1 MSPKAG
7 CSNVQIL
14 QGFDLR
20 GTGLSYRP
28 LSSGYL
34 LPLFQTLEAQE
45 RKEGREER
53 TAKCRHVE
61 HVDVFIS
68 TPWALAPA
76 WLSLR
81 MLIVESICWGRGP
94 WLLRAVLRCL
104 ASRPPLGSLSLV
116 EEFPTFSGGHET
128 IPFICP
134 LVPSLSGEAILAN
147 RNKATHSGGFPP
159 RLALTWRQGRRR
171 NSLLRQI
178 FASILQ
184 CPLCPVAGAFQ
195 GFRFH
200 RPKHTSSFRELN
212 FGTVSKGR
220 TQLWRFSA
228 LHHAA
233 LNGNTELIS
242 LLLEAQA
249 AVDIKDNKG
258 MRPLHYAAWQGKKE
272 PMKLVLKA
280 GSSVN
285 VQSDEGQ
292 IPLHL
297 AAQHGHYDVSE
308 MLLQHQSNPCILD
321 NCGKTPLDLA
331 CEFGRVGVV
340 QLLLSSNMCA
350 ALLEPKPGDITDPN
364 GTSPLHLAAKNGH
377 IDIIRLLLQ
386 SGIDI
391 NRQTKAG
398 TALHEAAFPWGRPD
412 HPTSV
417 LQSGINAHIR
427 NTYSQTALDIVNQ
440 FTATQASKEIKQM
453 LRDASAA
460 LQVRAV
466 KDYCNN
472 YDLTSLNVK
481 AGDIITVLEQ
491 HADGR
496 WKGCIHD
503 NRTGNDRVG
512 YFPSSLVEA
521 ISKRTGS
528 RGSDASPS
536 HLSSS
541 PGGSAGTPAPAEE
554 IWVLRKPYAGGD
566 RSSVGS
572 TGSVASGRSS
582 GSGQSTGSGSH
593 TALHPGSEGV
603 KLLATVLS
611 QKASVPESAVGDGS
625 AKASEAPAGSSRT
638 PSLSS
643 ASYPSQPPH
652 GEQQLKKVEPM
663 SEGKSAE
670 AVYQWLCKFQ
680 LQLYAPNFINAGY
693 DIPTISRMTPE
704 DLTAIGVTKPG
715 HRKKIASEINNLNLP
730 EWLPEYKP
738 ANLALWLSMIGLSQ
752 YYKVLV
758 ENGYENIDFITDI
771 TWEDLQEIGIT
782 KLGHQK
788 KLMLAVKK
796 LAELQRAEYVKY
808 ESGTLKK
815 KRLPPPLDTV
825 AIESPPGEGAE
836 CQSPKMSTFQDS
848 ELSNELQVAM
858 TGTGEEGAEKQGNH
872 VGHFREGA
880 AYRHPARLA
889 HENSLGG
896 RAKQMSSSQELLG
909 DGPKASGAAMS
920 KSQEYLAEDGKES
933 PATLP
938 KEVRTLRHGH
948 SVKRAS
954 VPPVPGKPR
963 QSFPPA
969 AGHYT
974 PPQTPTAKPRPSS
987 PQSPG
992 VLHATAKV
1000 KPTPQLLPQADRP
1013 MSPRSLPQSPT
1024 HRGFAYVVPQPV
1036 EGEAHG
1042 GSPLAQALPV
1052 LPVSVPVLCLPAQA
1066 GEGEAEG
1073 EEEGAGRPKKRA
1085 HSLNR
1090 YAASDSEQ
1098 ERDELLVPDA
1108 GPYATVQ
1115 RRVGRSHSVRAQSGG
1130 DKNVNRSQSFA
1141 VRPKKKGPPPPPP
1154 KRSSSAISSS
1164 NMTEDFPREGEDG
1177 QELSLEQHLQQ
1188 PRRASD
1194 FGGTVDTGSAGSVK
1208 SIAAMLEMSSI
1219 GGGGRGLALPKPP
1232 GAGKGPEGY
1241 YLQPGVAVHPA
1252 SPEHSRVATVL
1263 ASVKH
1268 KEAIG
1273 PDGEVVNRRRTISGP
1288 VTGLVAAAR
1297 RERSDSIKSEA
1308 AHKDGS
1314 PVERLRAER
1323 AGGSLPSSAGEN
1335 IPFAEEGGLT
1345 IKPRPARQVGV
1356 AKAEGDLAPQ
1366 RYGDLSKVEASAT
1379 LKRRIRAKQSQ
1390 QEGVKFLLT
1399 ESDTVKRRPK
1409 LKDKEQEPAP
1419 LTVFQNG
1426 TATIKRR
1433 PASEMSSS
1441 EAAPPPDQPERYN
1454 YVATQPAAEGEPKKP
1469 VKPPVSPKPVLPPK
1483 GPGPSTPTSK
1493 KVPIPGPGSP
1503 EVKRVHGTPPPV
1515 SPKPTPPPTAPKPKV
1530 HAALQSASASSTP
1543 APSPAKQLVPTIKPS
1558 STPPSLCS
1566 SPAKPL
1572 SPGGGTPQAVPVKPP
1587 RSSMAGPSAESV
1599 STESV
1604 HQKLE
1609 ETSASLAAAL
1619 QAVEEKIK
1627 QEDGQ
1632 TTDSA
1637 AESKST
1643 VSILDD
1649 IGSMFDD
1656 LADQLDAMLE

>member
-1 MSPKAG
+1 MGKDQELVQAVKAEDVAAVQKLLQRPKPG
-7 CSNVQIL
+7 
-14 QGFDLR
+14 
-20 GTGLSYRP
+20 
-28 LSSGYL
+28 
-34 LPLFQTLEAQE
+34 
-45 RKEGREER
+45 K
-53 TAKCRHVE
+53 AK
-61 HVDVFIS
+61 
-68 TPWALAPA
+68 L
-76 WLSLR
+76 
-81 MLIVESICWGRGP
+81 
-94 WLLRAVLRCL
+94 
-104 ASRPPLGSLSLV
+104 LGSAKKV
-116 EEFPTFSGGHET
+116 N
-128 IPFICP
+128 
-134 LVPSLSGEAILAN
+134 VN
-147 RNKATHSGGFPP
+147 
-159 RLALTWRQGRRR
+159 
-171 NSLLRQI
+171 
-178 FASILQ
+178 
-184 CPLCPVAGAFQ
+184 FQ
-195 GFRFH
+195 DTDG
-200 RPKHTSSFRELN
+200 
-212 FGTVSKGR
+212 
-220 TQLWRFSA
+220 FSA

-272 PMKLVLKA
+272 PMKMVLKA

-285 VQSDEGQ
+285 IPSDEGQ

-308 MLLQHQSNPCILD
+308 MLLQHQSNPCIMD
-321 NCGKTPLDLA
+321 NSGKTPLDLA

-340 QLLLSSNMCA
+340 QLLLNSNMCA
-350 ALLEPKPGDITDPN
+350 ALLEPKPGDAADPN

-386 SGIDI
+386 AGIDI

-398 TALHEAAFPWGRPD
+398 TALHEAALCGKTDVVRLLLD
-412 HPTSV
+412 
-417 LQSGINAHIR
+417 SGINAHVR
-427 NTYSQTALDIVNQ
+427 NTYNQTALDIVNQ
-440 FTATQASKEIKQM
+440 FTTSQASKEIKQM

-481 AGDIITVLEQ
+481 AGDVITVLEQ

-528 RGSDASPS
+528 RGADVSPS
-536 HLSSS
+536 HLSPSQ
-541 PGGSAGTPAPAEE
+541 GGSAPAEE
-554 IWVLRKPYAGGD
+554 IWVLRKPFAGGD
-566 RSSVGS
+566 RSSLGS

-582 GSGQSTGSGSH
+582 GSGQSTGSGAH
-593 TALHPGSEGV
+593 ALHAGSEGV

-611 QKASVPESAVGDGS
+611 QKASAQECAVGDGP
-625 AKASEAPAGSSRT
+625 AKAQDTAAGACRRPPERSVASSPYAP
-638 PSLSS
+638 
-643 ASYPSQPPH
+643 QPPA
-652 GEQQLKKVEPM
+652 EPQLKKMEPP
-663 SEGKSAE
+663 SEGKSSE

-693 DIPTISRMTPE
+693 DITTISRMTPE

-715 HRKKIASEINNLNLP
+715 HRKKIASEINNLSIP

-796 LAELQRAEYVKY
+796 LAELQRAELGKY
-808 ESGTLKK
+808 EPGTLKRK
-815 KRLPPPLDTV
+815 AAAAACPEVL
-825 AIESPPGEGAE
+825 AIESPPAEPPE

-848 ELSNELQVAM
+848 ELSSELQVAM
-858 TGTGEEGAEKQGNH
+858 TGEAPEEPPEKTTNPPAPG
-872 VGHFREGA
+872 
-880 AYRHPARLA
+880 YRSPPA
-889 HENSLGG
+889 LGG
-896 RAKQMSSSQELLG
+896 RARLMSSSQELLG
-909 DGPKASGAAMS
+909 DGPRAPPAAAIS
-920 KSQEYLAEDGKES
+920 KSQEYLAEGAGEGP
-933 PATLP
+933 PAPP
-938 KEVRTLRHGH
+938 KEARPPRHGH
-948 SVKRAS
+948 PVKRAS

-963 QSFPPA
+963 QPFPPA
-969 AGHYT
+969 GGHLT
-974 PPQTPTAKPRPSS
+974 PPQTPGKPRPPS
-987 PQSPG
+987 PQGPP
-992 VLHATAKV
+992 VPHATAKV
-1000 KPTPQLLPQADRP
+1000 KPTPQLLPPGERP
-1013 MSPRSLPQSPT
+1013 ASPRSLPQSPT
-1024 HRGFAYVVPQPV
+1024 HRGFAYVLPQPA
-1036 EGEAHG
+1036 EGEGAPPG
-1042 GSPLAQALPV
+1042 VPV
-1052 LPVSVPVLCLPAQA
+1052 LPVSVPVLCLPPA
-1066 GEGEAEG
+1066 GEGE
-1073 EEEGAGRPKKRA
+1073 EEPGRPKKRA

-1115 RRVGRSHSVRAQSGG
+1115 RRVGRSHSVRAPAGA

-1154 KRSSSAISSS
+1154 KRSSSAISSAG
-1164 NMTEDFPREGEDG
+1164 MAEDFPKEGEG
-1177 QELSLEQHLQQ
+1177 EAGAGPPAAEGESRREQ
-1188 PRRASD
+1188 RRASD
-1194 FGGTVDTGSAGSVK
+1194 LGGSVDTGSAGSVR

-1219 GGGGRGLALPKPP
+1219 GGGARALALQKPH
-1232 GAGKGPEGY
+1232 GAGGPGPVKAPESY
-1241 YLQPGVAVHPA
+1241 YLQPGAPPG
-1252 SPEHSRVATVL
+1252 SPERARVATVL
-1263 ASVKH
+1263 ATVKH

-1273 PDGEVVNRRRTISGP
+1273 LDGEVVNRRRTISGP

-1297 RERSDSIKSEA
+1297 RERADSVRSEA
-1308 AHKDGS
+1308 GADG
-1314 PVERLRAER
+1314 PGERLRVER
-1323 AGGSLPSSAGEN
+1323 GGSPDG
-1335 IPFAEEGGLT
+1335 IPFAEEGNLT
-1345 IKPRPARQVGV
+1345 IKQRPRPLGPARGELG
-1356 AKAEGDLAPQ
+1356 EGLSPAHRHGELA
-1366 RYGDLSKVEASAT
+1366 KVEASAT
-1379 LKRRIRAKQSQ
+1379 LKRRIRARQSQ
-1390 QEGVKFLLT
+1390 QDGVRFVLT

-1409 LKDKEQEPAP
+1409 AKDKDAALEPAP
-1419 LTVFQNG
+1419 LAVYQNG
-1426 TATIKRR
+1426 TGTVKRR
-1433 PASEMSSS
+1433 PASELSGA
-1441 EAAPPPDQPERYN
+1441 EPPTPPAARPDGPDYAPPP
-1454 YVATQPAAEGEPKKP
+1454 AEPKKP
-1469 VKPPVSPKPVLPPK
+1469 FKPPVSPKPVLTQPPQK
-1483 GPGPSTPTSK
+1483 VPGPLAPVPK
-1493 KVPIPGPGSP
+1493 KVPIPSPGSP

-1515 SPKPTPPPTAPKPKV
+1515 SPKPAPPPTAPKPPKP
-1530 HAALQSASASSTP
+1530 HAAIQSVSASSTP
-1543 APSPAKQLVPTIKPS
+1543 APSPARQLGAAGAKPS

-1572 SPGGGTPQAVPVKPP
+1572 SPGAQPQQVPVKPP
-1587 RSSMAGPSAESV
+1587 RSAIAGPSVDSGGPELAQ
-1599 STESV
+1599 
-1604 HQKLE
+1604 QKLE

-1627 QEDGQ
+1627 QEDSQ
-1632 TTDSA
+1632 AADSA
-1637 AESKST
+1637 VESKST

>member
-1 MSPKAG
+1 
-7 CSNVQIL
+7 
-14 QGFDLR
+14 
-20 GTGLSYRP
+20 
-28 LSSGYL
+28 
-34 LPLFQTLEAQE
+34 
-45 RKEGREER
+45 
-53 TAKCRHVE
+53 
-61 HVDVFIS
+61 
-68 TPWALAPA
+68 
-76 WLSLR
+76 
-81 MLIVESICWGRGP
+81 
-94 WLLRAVLRCL
+94 
-104 ASRPPLGSLSLV
+104 
-116 EEFPTFSGGHET
+116 
-128 IPFICP
+128 
-134 LVPSLSGEAILAN
+134 
-147 RNKATHSGGFPP
+147 
-159 RLALTWRQGRRR
+159 
-171 NSLLRQI
+171 
-178 FASILQ
+178 
-184 CPLCPVAGAFQ
+184 
-195 GFRFH
+195 
-200 RPKHTSSFRELN
+200 
-212 FGTVSKGR
+212 
-220 TQLWRFSA
+220 
-228 LHHAA
+228 
-233 LNGNTELIS
+233 
-242 LLLEAQA
+242 
-249 AVDIKDNKG
+249 

-321 NCGKTPLDLA
+321 NSGKTPLDLA

-398 TALHEAAFPWGRPD
+398 TALHEAALCGKTEVVRLLLD
-412 HPTSV
+412 
-417 LQSGINAHIR
+417 SGINAHIR

-521 ISKRTGS
+521 ISKRTGKWLLLLMGSCREKVLEQHADGRWKGCIHDNRTGNDRVGYFPSSLVEAISKRTGSWDAGPPLGPFQAISLPLAGRASVPNGHSCLILSSSSSSSSIITTSFTFSHHPVHFLPPPNPRQPLFSSFGYHRLPHGAVEGPGADPGS

-536 HLSSS
+536 HLSPS
-541 PGGSAGTPAPAEE
+541 PGGSATTPAAAEE

-582 GSGQSTGSGSH
+582 GSGQSTASGGH
-593 TALHPGSEGV
+593 AALHPGSEGV

-611 QKASVPESAVGDGS
+611 QKALVQESAVGDGS
-625 AKASEAPAGSSRT
+625 AKAADAPAGAGCSVVGLCPVRSSFSPISLTRGCSCSKILLSFLLSELTMTLPLCCCQAFACFGSSRT
-638 PSLSS
+638 PSLSG
-643 ASYPSQPPH
+643 ASYPSQPSH
-652 GEQQLKKVEPM
+652 GEQPLKKVEPM
-663 SEGKSAE
+663 SEGKSSE

-715 HRKKIASEINNLNLP
+715 HRKKIASEINNLNIP

-738 ANLALWLSMIGLSQ
+738 ANLALWLSMIGLAQ

-796 LAELQRAEYVKY
+796 LAEIQKAEYVKY

-815 KRLPPPLDTV
+815 KGAPQSLDTV
-825 AIESPPGEGAE
+825 AIESPQQEAAE
-836 CQSPKMSTFQDS
+836 CQSPKMTTFQDS

-858 TGTGEEGAEKQGNH
+858 TGTGEEGTEKQGNH

-880 AYRHPARLA
+880 AYRHPSRLA
-889 HENSLGG
+889 HENSLSG
-896 RAKQMSSSQELLG
+896 RAKHMSSSQELLG
-909 DGPKASGAAMS
+909 DGPKAATSAAAMS

-938 KEVRTLRHGH
+938 KEVRTLRPGH
-948 SVKRAS
+948 SIKRAS

-974 PPQTPTAKPRPSS
+974 PPQTPTKPRPSS
-987 PQSPG
+987 PQASGMP
-992 VLHATAKV
+992 HATAKV
-1000 KPTPQLLPQADRP
+1000 KPTPQLLSQSDRP

-1024 HRGFAYVVPQPV
+1024 HRGFAYVIPQPV
-1036 EGEAHG
+1036 EGDAHG
-1042 GSPLAQALPV
+1042 ASPLAQAVPV
-1052 LPVSVPVLCLPAQA
+1052 LPVSVPVLCLPPQA
-1066 GEGEAEG
+1066 GEGE
-1073 EEEGAGRPKKRA
+1073 EEGGRPKKRA

-1090 YAASDSEQ
+1090 YAVSDSEQ

-1115 RRVGRSHSVRAQSGG
+1115 RRVGRSHSVRAQSGN

-1164 NMTEDFPREGEDG
+1164 NMTDDFAREGEDG
-1177 QELSLEQHLQQ
+1177 QEPSLEQHQ
-1188 PRRASD
+1188 RRASD

-1219 GGGGRGLALPKPP
+1219 GGGARGLALQKPP
-1232 GAGKGPEGY
+1232 GAGKGPDGY

-1297 RERSDSIKSEA
+1297 RERSDSVKSDTSKE
-1308 AHKDGS
+1308 GS
-1314 PVERLRAER
+1314 PVERLRAEHS
-1323 AGGSLPSSAGEN
+1323 GGSLHNSSGEN
-1335 IPFAEEGGLT
+1335 IPFAEEGSLT
-1345 IKPRPARQVGV
+1345 IKQRPRPMGV
-1356 AKAEGDLAPQ
+1356 AKAEGDLVPQ

-1390 QEGVKFLLT
+1390 QEGVKFILT

-1419 LTVFQNG
+1419 LSVYQNG

-1433 PASEMSSS
+1433 PASEMSGA
-1441 EAAPPPDQPERYN
+1441 EVAPPPDQQERYN
-1454 YVATQPAAEGEPKKP
+1454 YPATQPSGEGEPKKV
-1469 VKPPVSPKPVLPPK
+1469 VKPPVSPKPVLPQK
-1483 GPGPSTPTSK
+1483 VSGPPTPTSK

-1530 HAALQSASASSTP
+1530 HAALQSVSASSTP
-1543 APSPAKQLVPTIKPS
+1543 APSPAKQLIPTIKPS

-1572 SPGGGTPQAVPVKPP
+1572 SPGGVPPQTVPVKPP
-1587 RSSMAGPSAESV
+1587 RSSMAGPSVESV
-1599 STESV
+1599 SSESV

-1632 TTDSA
+1632 TADSTT
-1637 AESKST
+1637 ESKST